1 MGNKKVQR
9 LIIWFMVALIVVSGL
24 LMGVSYLTS
33 F

>member
-9 LIIWFMVALIVVSGL
+9 FIIWFMVILIVVSGL